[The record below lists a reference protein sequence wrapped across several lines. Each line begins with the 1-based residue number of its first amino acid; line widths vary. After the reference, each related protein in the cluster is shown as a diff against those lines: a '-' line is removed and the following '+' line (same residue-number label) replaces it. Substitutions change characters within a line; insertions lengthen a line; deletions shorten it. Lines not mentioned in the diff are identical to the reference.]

1 VTDRTEELSSPSYRR
16 RPSLG
21 ALPVLAEQAWE
32 GHVSDTASA
41 SVHDGPEGNGRLTAA
56 VAVVLLP
63 LLAVEGV
70 TLLSLR
76 QLLSVHLFV
85 GALLLAPVALK
96 LGSTGYRFARYYAR
110 AHAYRLKGPPTLALR
125 LIAPIVVV
133 TTVVM
138 LASGV
143 ALMIAGPSYRDSL
156 LPIHKISFIVWVAF
170 TGVHV
175 LGHLLELPAPVRADL
190 GPEAGVAGRSLRLML
205 VVLAIGGGVALG
217 LWALTYAGPWQATF

>member
-1 VTDRTEELSSPSYRR
+1 MGPV
-16 RPSLG
+16 
-21 ALPVLAEQAWE
+21 PVLAEQAWE
-32 GHVSDTASA
+32 GHVSATAP
-41 SVHDGPEGNGRLTAA
+41 VHDGPDGNGRLTAA

-76 QLLSVHLFV
+76 QLLPVHLFV
-85 GALLLAPVALK
+85 GTLLLAPVALK
-96 LGSTGYRFARYYAR
+96 LGSTGYRFARYYTR
-110 AHAYRLKGPPTLALR
+110 AHAYRLKGPPPLVLR

-133 TTVVM
+133 TSVVM

-143 ALMIAGPSYRDSL
+143 ALMIAGATHRDSL
-156 LPIHKISFIVWVAF
+156 MPIHKISFIVWVVF
-170 TGVHV
+170 TAVHV

-217 LWALTYAGPWQATF
+217 LWALTYAGPWQASF

>member
-1 VTDRTEELSSPSYRR
+1 MDV
-16 RPSLG
+16 
-21 ALPVLAEQAWE
+21 PVLADQAR
-32 GHVSDTASA
+32 GRPAAAPARVD
-41 SVHDGPEGNGRLTAA
+41 DGPEGNGRLTAA

-76 QLLSVHLFV
+76 RLLPVHLFV

-96 LGSTGYRFARYYAR
+96 LASTGYRFARYYAR
-110 AHAYRLKGPPTLALR
+110 THAYRLKGPPPLALR
-125 LIAPIVVV
+125 MIAPIVVV
-133 TTVVM
+133 TSVVM
-138 LASGV
+138 FASGV

-156 LPIHKISFIVWVAF
+156 LPIHKVSFVVWLVF
-170 TGVHV
+170 TAVHV